1 MSCRGWGRAMPIYR
15 LLDGAAFERKHIAA
29 MQTAF
34 EEVLSEMRLADRS
47 DPLTELVAKKV
58 IELAQKGERD
68 PARLRELTLRA
79 FDGLEN

>member
-1 MSCRGWGRAMPIYR
+1 MPIYR
-15 LLDGAAFERKHIAA
+15 LLDDAAFERQHIAA
-29 MQTAF
+29 IQTAF

-68 PARLRELTLRA
+68 PARLRELTLQA
-79 FDGLEN
+79 FSGPEN

>member
-1 MSCRGWGRAMPIYR
+1 MPIYR
-15 LLDGAAFERKHIAA
+15 LLNDAAFERKYIAII
-29 MQTAF
+29 QTAF

-68 PARLRELTLRA
+68 PARLRELTLQA
-79 FDGLEN
+79 FDAAEN